1 MSLDWICIIQR
12 GTHMSHKGEMI
23 TITGKDEFDFTA
35 YQVATQGNRKG
46 GLVLIQEIFGV
57 TDHIKDL
64 CDGYAARGFDVIAPS
79 LYDRSEKGFQATYS
93 QEDIQRSIGFA
104 SAFPIENVLDDVQ
117 LCIDLL
123 KDKGPV
129 NITGYC
135 YGGSVVWLAA
145 CRCEGLAA
153 ASSYYGR
160 FAVNYLEETPKCP
173 VILHFGEHDKSIPMD
188 EVNKMIAAYPDV
200 PIHIYDADH
209 GFNSDRRVNY
219 DETAASLALDRT
231 LSLFADKG

>member
-1 MSLDWICIIQR
+1 
-12 GTHMSHKGEMI
+12 MSHKGQMI
-23 TITGKDEFDFTA
+23 EITGKDGFVFAA
-35 YQVATQGNRKG
+35 YDVAAPGMRKG

-64 CDGYAARGFDVIAPS
+64 CDEYAERGFDVIAPS
-79 LYDRSEKGFQATYS
+79 LYDRSEPGFQATYS
-93 QEDIQRSIGFA
+93 PEDIQKSIGYA
-104 SAFPIENVLDDVQ
+104 GEFPIEGVLDDVQ
-117 LCIDLL
+117 LCIDRL
-123 KDKGPV
+123 KNKGPV

-153 ASSYYGR
+153 ASAYYGR

-173 VILHFGEHDKSIPMD
+173 VILHFGEQDKSIPMD
-188 EVNKMIAAYPDV
+188 EVNTMIAAYPDV
-200 PIHIYDADH
+200 PIHVYDADH

-219 DETAASLALDRT
+219 NEAAAGLALERT
-231 LSLFADKG
+231 LALFAESA

>member
-1 MSLDWICIIQR
+1 
-12 GTHMSHKGEMI
+12 MSHKGKMI
-23 TITGKDEFDFTA
+23 TITGKDNFAFTA
-35 YQVATQGNRKG
+35 YEVATTGARKG

-64 CDGYAARGFDVIAPS
+64 CDGYAERGFDVIAPS
-79 LYDRSEKGFQATYS
+79 LYDRSEPGFQATYS
-93 QEDIQRSIGFA
+93 EEDIQTSIGLA
-104 SAFPIENVLDDVQ
+104 GEFPVERVLDDVQ
-117 LCIDLL
+117 LCIDRL

-145 CRCEGLAA
+145 CRCDNLAA
-153 ASSYYGR
+153 ASAYYGR
-160 FAVNYLEETPKCP
+160 HAVSFLEETPKSA

-188 EVNKMIAAYPDV
+188 EVHKMEAAYPDV

-219 DETAASLALDRT
+219 DETAAALALERT
-231 LSLFADKG
+231 LALFAKNAG